1 MATASQTGE
10 QFGEQGAGHLTVY
23 ADFNCPFC
31 YALNERLHAMDLQ
44 ERVEYRSVQ
53 HAPSISSKQAGFKVL
68 SELVAEVAEVRRR
81 APSTRINVPLF
92 RPNTA
97 AASMLVCAINK
108 SDPAK
113 VSQLRRRIF
122 NALWIEGQDISSPDV
137 LDALL
142 DELNIEPPADAVPPD
157 KELAEWQALWD
168 GNREYDHNIPIVISD
183 RGEVVIG
190 FPLESELDAF
200 LMTGSMISDDATHS
214 TCEQQAMQRI
224 LVLDDDVD
232 SLRMIVEQMR
242 DVQIEVAPDFAG
254 LVALALD
261 RGMPDLVLAN
271 TALINGIEGT
281 DWWRNSTDSD
291 LDTVVPIIF
300 ISDEKTTEAE
310 VGAFEAGAAD
320 FIARPF
326 HPKVLRARLNMHL
339 QARRSQQELNNI
351 ARVDA
356 LTSIC
361 NRREF
366 DVRLMAEWSRS
377 ARAGQSLALLMIDVD
392 KFKEY
397 NDHHGHLS
405 GDDCLV
411 AVAKI
416 LSGCMQRSVDLI
428 ARYGGEEFIALLPTS
443 ELEGAVKVA
452 EECLTAV
459 EKARMPHVTS
469 SVSPYVTVSIGVAAM
484 VPIYDKSSTL
494 LIEQADIALYQAKQ
508 SGRNRICS
516 FDNISGKAVAEGNP
530 PAT

>member
-1 MATASQTGE
+1 MVNASQAGE
-10 QFGEQGAGHLTVY
+10 QSGEPGAGHLTVY

-31 YALNERLHAMDLQ
+31 YALNERLHAMDL
-44 ERVEYRSVQ
+44 EDRVEFRSIQ
-53 HAPSISSKQAGFKVL
+53 HAPSVSSNKAGFKVL
-68 SELVAEVAEVRRR
+68 SELTREVAEVRRR

-97 AASMLVCAINK
+97 AASALVSAINK
-108 SDPAK
+108 SKPGK
-113 VSQLRRRIF
+113 SSPLRRRIF
-122 NALWIEGQDISSPDV
+122 QALWVDGQDISNPDV
-137 LDALL
+137 LATLL
-142 DELNIEPPADAVPPD
+142 KELAIEAPADGAAQD
-157 KELAEWQALWD
+157 EELAEWQTLWEE
-168 GNREYDHNIPIVISD
+168 NRGYEHNIPIVISQ

-190 FPLESELDAF
+190 FPLESELDTF
-200 LMTGSMISDDATHS
+200 LKTGSMISDEALHGVD
-214 TCEQQAMQRI
+214 EQPTMQRI
-224 LVLDDDVD
+224 LVLDDDVE
-232 SLRMIVEQMR
+232 SLRMIVAQMR
-242 DVQIEVAPDFAG
+242 EVQVEVATDFAG
-254 LVALALD
+254 LVASALNH
-261 RGMPDLVLAN
+261 GMPDLVLAN
-271 TALINGIEGT
+271 TALIDRVQGT

-291 LDTVVPIIF
+291 LDTEVPVIF
-300 ISDEKTTEAE
+300 ISDDKTIEAE
-310 VGAFEAGAAD
+310 VSAFEAGAAD

-339 QARRSQQELNNI
+339 QARRSRQELNNI

-377 ARAGQSLALLMIDVD
+377 ARAEQSLALLMIDVD

-397 NDHHGHLS
+397 NDHHGHLK

-443 ELEGAVKVA
+443 ELEGAIKVA
-452 EECLTAV
+452 EDCLAAV
-459 EKARMPHVTS
+459 ENACLPHVTS

-516 FDNISGKAVAEGNP
+516 FDNFSASVVAEEKP

>member
-1 MATASQTGE
+1 MATASETGE
-10 QFGEQGAGHLTVY
+10 QLGEPGAGHLTVY

-31 YALNERLHAMDLQ
+31 YALNEHLHAMDLQ
-44 ERVEYRSVQ
+44 DRVEFRSIQ
-53 HAPSISSKQAGFKVL
+53 HAPSVSSKKAGFKVL
-68 SELVAEVAEVRRR
+68 SELTREVAEVRRR
-81 APSTRINVPLF
+81 APSIHINVPMF
-92 RPNTA
+92 KPNTA
-97 AASMLVCAINK
+97 AASMLVNAISKNQPDK
-108 SDPAK
+108 T
-113 VSQLRRRIF
+113 SQLRRRLF
-122 NALWIEGQDISSPDV
+122 HALWVDGKDISDPDV
-137 LDALL
+137 LDALMSEL
-142 DELNIEPPADAVPPD
+142 DIEPPADTAPD

-200 LMTGSMISDDATHS
+200 LKTGSMISDGTIHG

-224 LVLDDDVD
+224 LVLDDDVE

-242 DVQIEVAPDFAG
+242 DVQVEVVPDFKS

-261 RGMPDLVLAN
+261 HGMPDLVLAN
-271 TALINGIEGT
+271 TALIDRIEGT

-291 LDTVVPIIF
+291 LDTVVPVIF

-310 VGAFEAGAAD
+310 VSAFEAGAAD

-443 ELEGAVKVA
+443 ELEGAMKVA
-452 EECLTAV
+452 EDCLAAV
-459 EKARMPHVTS
+459 ENARLPHVTS
-469 SVSPYVTVSIGVAAM
+469 SVSPFVTVSIGVAAM

-516 FDNISGKAVAEGNP
+516 FDNISGRAVAAVAP